1 MNWTQSIYSD
11 GSKEFLSNPNP
22 KLGETVEISLRVFKD
37 APIKAVFLRYL
48 PNGEHHMIEMKRTKE
63 DEIFAYYITPL
74 KISEKII
81 NYRFMIATEDDVY
94 YYNQLDVTNYDP
106 NEHYDFKIIADYE
119 NPQWVRDCVFYQIFP
134 DRFYNGNPDNDVKN
148 GEYCLDGYPTS
159 KQPWGKKPVEYAEG
173 HCLDFYGGDLEG
185 IKKKIPYLKKLGINA
200 VYINPIFWA
209 PSHHKYDCIDY
220 FQVDPHFGGNEAL
233 KELVEELHKND
244 IKIILDISVNH
255 TGSGH
260 KWFNK
265 EGFFD
270 KSQGAYNNEDAIE
283 RQYYYFD
290 ENGDYFRWMG
300 VDTLPSLDYRSQK
313 LRDIIY
319 RKPDSV
325 LQTWLKPPYNIDG
338 WRLDVAN
345 NMARRDEIDVSNEV
359 WIELRH
365 NLKSV
370 KQDMYL
376 LAEHW
381 ADTSKYLQGNKW
393 DAAMNY
399 YGFQRPVRDFIGDI
413 DVYLTRTQIPLKSK
427 HKDAVKLSKQFTQ
440 HLAQLPYQVKMNQFN
455 LLDSHDVHRLHIM
468 PQIDFESYRN
478 AVMMLFT
485 YPGVPSIYYGDEVG
499 IDGDLRYGEGCR
511 YCMPW
516 DEEKWNKNHYNLY
529 KTLAHLRTKE
539 DVLKNGGFKILY
551 ADGGIIAYARFN
563 NDKAFITLV
572 SMEDSDREISIN
584 GKLIGITENS
594 KIEEIF
600 KENNAT
606 ILKDGIIN
614 LKVNKNKAYLYK
626 IILKPI
632 N

>member
-1 MNWTQSIYSD
+1 MDWKQSIYSD
-11 GSKEFLSNPNP
+11 GSRNFLSNPNP
-22 KLGETVEISLRVFKD
+22 RLGETIKVSLRVFKD

-48 PNGEHHMIEMKRTKE
+48 PNGEHHMIEMKREGE
-63 DEIFAYYITPL
+63 DDIFAYYSTDL
-74 KISEKII
+74 KISEKSI

-94 YYNQLDVTNYDP
+94 YYNQLEVTNYDP

-119 NPQWVRDCVFYQIFP
+119 NPEWVRDCVFYQIFP
-134 DRFYNGNPDNDVKN
+134 DRFYNGNPDNDVQDE
-148 GEYCLDGYPTS
+148 EYFLDGHPTS
-159 KQPWGKKPVEYAEG
+159 KQPWGKKPVEYSEG

-185 IKKKIPYLKKLGINA
+185 IKQKIPYLKELGVNA

-233 KELVEELHKND
+233 KELVDELHKND
-244 IKIILDISVNH
+244 MKIILDISVNH

-260 KWFNK
+260 RWFNK

-270 KSQGAYNNEDAIE
+270 KSTGAYNDKNAEE
-283 RQYYYFD
+283 REYYYFD
-290 ENGDYFRWMG
+290 ENGEYFRWMG

-319 RKPDSV
+319 RSPNSV

-345 NMARRDEIDVSNEV
+345 NMARKDEIDVSNEV
-359 WIELRH
+359 WIELRQH
-365 NLKSV
+365 LKETKS
-370 KQDMYL
+370 DMYL

-381 ADTSKYLQGNKW
+381 ADTSKYLQGDKW

-413 DVYLTRTQIPLKSK
+413 DVYLTRTHIPLKSK
-427 HKDAVKLSKQFTQ
+427 HKDAVKLAKQLSQ

-468 PQIDFESYRN
+468 PHIDFETYRC
-478 AVMMLFT
+478 AVVMLFT
-485 YPGVPSIYYGDEVG
+485 FPGVPSIYYGDEVA
-499 IDGDLRYGEGCR
+499 IEGDLRYGEGCR
-511 YCMPW
+511 YCIPW
-516 DEEKWNKNHYNLY
+516 EEDKWNKNHYNLY
-529 KTLAHLRTKE
+529 KKLAHLRTKE

-551 ADGGIIAYARFN
+551 AEGSIIAFARFN
-563 NDKAFITLV
+563 NEKAFITVV
-572 SMEDSDREISIN
+572 SMENADKEVSIN
-584 GKLIGITENS
+584 GRLIGVTDKSSINEVFNE
-594 KIEEIF
+594 K
-600 KENNAT
+600 NAY
-606 ILKDGIIN
+606 ICKDGIVN
-614 LKVNKNKAYLYK
+614 LKVSANKAYLYE
-626 IILKPI
+626 ITLKP
-632 N
+632 